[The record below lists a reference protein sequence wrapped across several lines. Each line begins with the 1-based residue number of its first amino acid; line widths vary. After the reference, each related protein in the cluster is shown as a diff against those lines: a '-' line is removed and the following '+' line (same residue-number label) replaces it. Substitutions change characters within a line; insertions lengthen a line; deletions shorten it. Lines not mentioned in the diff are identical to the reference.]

1 MRTLAHLSDLHF
13 GRVDPA
19 LLSPLAAAVH
29 AVQPDLVVVSGDLT
43 QRARRA
49 QFAAARDFLAGLP
62 QPRIVVPGNH
72 DVPLYDVARRFLAPL
87 ARFRRYIEPEP
98 APWYAD
104 AEIAVLG
111 INSARSLT
119 FKGGR
124 INREQVA
131 LVRERFAAVPVG
143 TTRILVTH
151 HPFEL
156 PVDADPGDRIGRA
169 ALGLRAFAECG
180 VDLLLSGH
188 LHRTHMAPADGA
200 VAAHE
205 ALSVHA
211 GTASSTR
218 GRGETNG
225 FNAITVEPDVVRVTT
240 WAWEPRERAF
250 LAAAPREF
258 RRAAGAWRETGA
270 GP

>member
-13 GRVDPA
+13 GRLDPA
-19 LLSPLAAAVH
+19 LLAPLATAVR
-29 AVQPDLVVVSGDLT
+29 ALQPDLVVVSGDLT

-49 QFAAARDFLAGLP
+49 QFAAARAFLADLP

-87 ARFRRYIEPEP
+87 ARFRRYIEADP

-104 AEIAVLG
+104 GEVAVLG
-111 INSARSLT
+111 LNSARSLT

-124 INREQVA
+124 INHEQVA
-131 LVRERFAAVPVG
+131 LVRARFAAVPAG

-169 ALGLRAFAECG
+169 AMALRAFADCG

-200 VAAHE
+200 VAAHA

-218 GRGETNG
+218 GRGETNA
-225 FNAITVEPDVVRVTT
+225 FNAVTVAPDRVRVAT
-240 WAWEPRERAF
+240 WAWDPREQAFVASAPRAF
-250 LAAAPREF
+250 
-258 RRAAGAWRETGA
+258 RRTDGAWRESGA
-270 GP
+270 AP